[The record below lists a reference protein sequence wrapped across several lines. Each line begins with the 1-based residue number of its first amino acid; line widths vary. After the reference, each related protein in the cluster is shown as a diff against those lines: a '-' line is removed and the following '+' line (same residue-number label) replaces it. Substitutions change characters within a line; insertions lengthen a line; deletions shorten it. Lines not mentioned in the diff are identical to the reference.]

1 MQIIILLMIFLK
13 MNEGTWPIIN
23 NYCLNNNNLSSLKT
37 NYKKFDT
44 IVQPINM
51 LDLFCIKYEIL
62 YGCSNCSLP
71 ENKTKLYQPFI
82 EVTLE
87 DLENDIDLS
96 KIINYKFLNYTSLC
110 QKCSYNEEKKY
121 NTKF

>member
-1 MQIIILLMIFLK
+1 